1 MRDGALA
8 ALVLAAGGSCRL
20 GQPKQLVCWEGRTL
34 LRRAVDA
41 ALGAG
46 AAPVL
51 CVLGSSAE
59 ACLAELADLPVSTVI
74 HHGWREGMG
83 SSLRAGLTALE
94 AQAPGW
100 AGVLVLPCDLPRVDA
115 DSLRRLVEAARSR
128 PELALVAS
136 TFAGTVG
143 PPAIFPERFAAELR
157 ALSGDRGARALLERH
172 AGELVTVE
180 MPEAAADVDDAG
192 DLRELLGRTPR

>member
-1 MRDGALA
+1 MSDVALA
-8 ALVLAAGGSCRL
+8 ALVLAAGGSRRL
-20 GQPKQLVCWEGRTL
+20 GQPKQLVRWRGRSL
-34 LRRAVDA
+34 VRRAVDA
-41 ALGAG
+41 VLALGASP
-46 AAPVL
+46 AV

-59 ACLAELADLPVSTVI
+59 ACLAELAGLPVSTVI
-74 HHGWREGMG
+74 HPGWQEGIG
-83 SSLRAGLTALE
+83 SSLRAGIAALDALE
-94 AQAPGW
+94 PTW
-100 AGVLVLPCDLPRVDA
+100 RGVLILPCDLPRVDV
-115 DSLRRLVEAARSR
+115 SGLRRLAEAARSR

-136 TFAGTVG
+136 SFAGTVG
-143 PPAIFPERFAAELR
+143 APAIFPERFAAELR

>member
-8 ALVLAAGGSCRL
+8 ALLLAAGSSCRL
-20 GQPKQLVCWEGRTL
+20 GQPKQLVRWKGRTL

-46 AAPVL
+46 ATPVL

-115 DSLRRLVEAARSR
+115 DSLRRLVDAAAVR

-143 PPAIFPERFAAELR
+143 PPAILPVRFAPELR
-157 ALSGDRGARALLERH
+157 GLAGDRGARALLERH
-172 AGELVTVE
+172 ADELVTVE
-180 MPEAAADVDDAG
+180 LPEAAADVDDAG
-192 DLRELLGRTPR
+192 DLRELLGETPR